1 MLAIPDTSDS
11 SYKCCEVVSYEAG
24 ENFVKRGFMFRTHLI
39 LLGDQVME
47 DEKFR
52 ACSTNGVEEKCVQG
66 FGGEV

>member
-1 MLAIPDTSDS
+1 
-11 SYKCCEVVSYEAG
+11 
-24 ENFVKRGFMFRTHLI
+24 MFRTHLI

-66 FGGEV
+66 FGGEA